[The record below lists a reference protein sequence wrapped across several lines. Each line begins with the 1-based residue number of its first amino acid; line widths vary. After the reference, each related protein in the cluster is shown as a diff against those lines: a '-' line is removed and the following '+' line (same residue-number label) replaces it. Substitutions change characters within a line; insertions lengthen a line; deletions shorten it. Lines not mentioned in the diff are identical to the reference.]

1 LSQEVRLGSTV
12 VPLQTLRSP
21 LEKSSAINGPQGHWR
36 MRVMRGFRVRFDL
49 DCVADVV
56 FSCGSDSG
64 IPEKQAMA
72 IWIVGI
78 KLHGPTV
85 CG

>member
-1 LSQEVRLGSTV
+1 
-12 VPLQTLRSP
+12 
-21 LEKSSAINGPQGHWR
+21 
-36 MRVMRGFRVRFDL
+36 MRGFRVRFDL